1 MQLPT
6 RLETMMPVL
15 KEGLRNGARPKLTD
29 EGTSG
34 TYLMRSK
41 TQVCAIFK
49 PIDEEQFAP
58 NNPRDFRGKFGDAT
72 FREGVL
78 SGESTVREIAAYLLD
93 HEGFAGVPQTSLVS
107 INSEYFNSQPQQIE
121 GLAEEIAMLLS
132 KSGDSTGSKNSV

>member
-1 MQLPT
+1 M
-6 RLETMMPVL
+6 
-15 KEGLRNGARPKLTD
+15 EGLKSGAKPKLTE

-41 TQVCAIFK
+41 TQTCAVFK

-78 SGESTVREIAAYLLD
+78 SGEATIRELAAYLLD
-93 HEGFAGVPQTSLVS
+93 HDGFAGVPATSLAS
-107 INSEYFNSQPQQIE
+107 I
-121 GLAEEIAMLLS
+121 
-132 KSGDSTGSKNSV
+132 